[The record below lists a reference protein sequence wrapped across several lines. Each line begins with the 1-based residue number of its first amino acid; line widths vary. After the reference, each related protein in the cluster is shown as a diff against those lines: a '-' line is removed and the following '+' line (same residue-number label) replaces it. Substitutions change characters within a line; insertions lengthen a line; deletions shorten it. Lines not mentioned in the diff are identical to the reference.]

1 VRNLEAMAPVEDA
14 YDEAED
20 MMLESRYDEHSCRT
34 KGDQWETR
42 GAGDS
47 FSM

>member
-1 VRNLEAMAPVEDA
+1 MRNLEAMAPVEDA

-20 MMLESRYDEHSCRT
+20 MMLESKDDEHSAGQRAT
-34 KGDQWETR
+34 NGRQEVR
-42 GAGDS
+42 GDS